1 MLFEVFLS
9 TPAMEAVFSPAAV
22 VQSMMDVEA
31 ALVRAQ
37 SKAGLMPASA
47 AQAISS
53 LCRAELYDVP
63 SLLAA
68 APAAGSLA
76 MPTVQRLRETVALFD
91 PAASVYVHRNA
102 CAQDIVDTAMVL
114 CTRQA
119 LRILDDDLQ
128 GLCGQLLDLARRHQA
143 VPMLGRTLM
152 QPAQVI
158 SLRYKVMNWLMPLVR
173 SAEMLR
179 SHAREALRLQLG
191 GPVGTLESLG
201 TDADPVSRLLSED
214 LALPVSEM
222 CWHTQR
228 DRWIRLATELGVL
241 CGSMSKVAQD
251 LALLAQPEV
260 DEIVEAP
267 TDGRGS
273 CIALPHKHNPIAA
286 QQALAATLRAPHRVA
301 ALMGCMNQAHERG
314 LGQWPAEL
322 AEWSSL
328 MGATH
333 GALVALRRAL
343 AAPDVRIAKMRANVD
358 AQLGLVGSE
367 RLELLLT
374 PRLGRQRTDAIVQEL
389 IRRVRQGQGSLMQMV
404 RQALEAGELPESAIS
419 MRELSDLF
427 DVVSIAAWADS
438 RVELSL
444 QQAGQRLELL
454 SGQAFV

>member
-37 SKAGLMPASA
+37 SKAGLMPPAA

-91 PAASVYVHRNA
+91 PSAAVYVHRNA

-114 CTRQA
+114 CTREA
-119 LRILDDDLQ
+119 LRIMDDDLQ
-128 GLCGQLLDLARRHQA
+128 ALCAQLLDLARRHEA

-158 SLRYKVMNWLMPLVR
+158 SLRYKFMNWLMPLVR

-179 SHAREALRLQLG
+179 THAREALRLQLG

-201 TDADPVSRLLSED
+201 VDADKVSRLLSED
-214 LALPVSEM
+214 LGLPVSDM

-241 CGSMSKVAQD
+241 CGSMGKLAQD

-286 QQALAATLRAPHRVA
+286 QQALAATQRAPHRVA
-301 ALMGCMNQAHERG
+301 ALLGCMSQAHERG

-328 MGATH
+328 MGGTH
-333 GALVALRRAL
+333 GALIALRRAL
-343 AAPDVRIAKMRANVD
+343 SAPDVRTANMRANVD
-358 AQLGLVGSE
+358 AQLGLVASE

-374 PRLGRQRTDAIVQEL
+374 PRLGRQRTDAIVQDL

-404 RQALEAGELPESAIS
+404 RESLERGELPEHAIS
-419 MRELSDLF
+419 TTELSGLF
-427 DVVSIAAWADS
+427 DVQTIAAWADS
-438 RVELSL
+438 RVEAPLT
-444 QQAGQRLELL
+444 QAGVRLEEL
-454 SGQAFV
+454 AAHPFT

>member
-114 CTRQA
+114 CTREA
-119 LRILDDDLQ
+119 LRIVDDDLQ
-128 GLCGQLLDLARRHQA
+128 ALCGQLLDLARRYGG

-173 SAEMLR
+173 SAEMIR

-201 TDADPVSRLLSED
+201 ADADPVSRFLSED
-214 LALPVSEM
+214 LGLPVAEM

-228 DRWIRLATELGVL
+228 DRWVRLATELGVL
-241 CGSMSKVAQD
+241 CGSMGKLAQD
-251 LALLAQPEV
+251 LALLAQPRWMKSSRRRR
-260 DEIVEAP
+260 
-267 TDGRGS
+267 T
-273 CIALPHKHNPIAA
+273 AA
-286 QQALAATLRAPHRVA
+286 AA
-301 ALMGCMNQAHERG
+301 ALRSRTNTIPSRHSKP
-314 LGQWPAEL
+314 WPRP
-322 AEWSSL
+322 S
-328 MGATH
+328 GPRT
-333 GALVALRRAL
+333 GLRRCW
-343 AAPDVRIAKMRANVD
+343 AACHRRMNGGWA
-358 AQLGLVGSE
+358 S
-367 RLELLLT
+367 
-374 PRLGRQRTDAIVQEL
+374 GRR
-389 IRRVRQGQGSLMQMV
+389 SW
-404 RQALEAGELPESAIS
+404 P
-419 MRELSDLF
+419 
-427 DVVSIAAWADS
+427 
-438 RVELSL
+438 
-444 QQAGQRLELL
+444 
-454 SGQAFV
+454 SGAV

>member
-37 SKAGLMPASA
+37 AKAGLMPPSA
-47 AQAISS
+47 AQAIVS

-91 PAASVYVHRNA
+91 PGAAVYVHRNA

-114 CTRQA
+114 CTREA
-119 LRILDDDLQ
+119 LRIMDDDLQ
-128 GLCGQLLDLARRHQA
+128 ALCGQLLELARQHDA

-158 SLRYKVMNWLMPLVR
+158 SLRFKIMNWLMPLVR
-173 SAEMLR
+173 SAEALR
-179 SHAREALRLQLG
+179 GHAREALRLQLG

-201 TDADPVSRLLSED
+201 TDADQVSRLLSED
-214 LALPVSEM
+214 LALPVADM

-241 CGSMSKVAQD
+241 CGSLGKLAQD

-267 TDGRGS
+267 TDTRGS

-286 QQALAATLRAPHRVA
+286 QQALAATQRAPHRVA
-301 ALMGCMNQAHERG
+301 ALLGCMAQAHERG

-328 MGATH
+328 MGQTH
-333 GALVALRRAL
+333 GALLALGRAL
-343 AAPDVRIAKMRANVD
+343 TAPDVRTTRMRANVD
-358 AQLGLVGSE
+358 AQLGLVASE

-374 PRLGRQRTDAIVQEL
+374 PRLGRPRTDAVVQAL
-389 IRRVRQGQGSLMQMV
+389 IQRVRQGQGSLQEMV
-404 RQALEAGELPESAIS
+404 RQSLEQGELPAQAVSS
-419 MRELSDLF
+419 RELTDLF
-427 DVVSIAAWADS
+427 DVQSIARWADS
-438 RVELSL
+438 RVEGTLRL
-444 QQAGQRLELL
+444 AGQRLEALAA
-454 SGQAFV
+454 QPFI

>member
-37 SKAGLMPASA
+37 SKAGLMPSSA
-47 AQAISS
+47 AQAIAS

-91 PAASVYVHRNA
+91 PSAAVYVHRNA

-114 CTRQA
+114 CTREA
-119 LRILDDDLQ
+119 LRIMDDDLQ
-128 GLCGQLLDLARRHQA
+128 ALCGHLLDLARRHEA

-173 SAEMLR
+173 SAEALR
-179 SHAREALRLQLG
+179 GHAREALRLQLG

-201 TDADPVSRLLSED
+201 PEADRVSRLLADELGLP
-214 LALPVSEM
+214 LADM

-228 DRWIRLATELGVL
+228 DRWIRLATELGVM
-241 CGSMSKVAQD
+241 CGSLGKVAQD

-286 QQALAATLRAPHRVA
+286 QQALAATQRAPHRVA
-301 ALMGCMNQAHERG
+301 ALLGCMSQAHERG

-328 MGATH
+328 MGGAH
-333 GALVALRRAL
+333 GALIALRRGL
-343 AAPDVRIAKMRANVD
+343 ASPDVRTANMRANVD
-358 AQLGLVGSE
+358 AQLGLVASE

-374 PRLGRQRTDAIVQEL
+374 PRLGRQRTDATVQDL
-389 IRRVRQGQGSLMQMV
+389 IQRVRQGQGSLHEMV
-404 RQALEAGELPESAIS
+404 RQSIDRREIPQSALQD
-419 MRELSDLF
+419 RELIELF
-427 DVVSIAAWADS
+427 DVQAIAAWADS
-438 RVELSL
+438 RVQTLLGE
-444 QQAGQRLELL
+444 AGERLEALAAHPF
-454 SGQAFV
+454 Q